1 MKKRNI
7 LIIML
12 IVVIIVSIVFIKYFI
27 DDNNGNNFINK
38 NTLCNKINKSK
49 EKNSN
54 FIIIINNK
62 YKTNADIE
70 DALDNF
76 RKEYDKELIYDI
88 SFDEINN
95 ECMKKSLEDTGM
107 YNLLLENK
115 IPTVI
120 GYSNGKYTGVIQNE
134 GDYNVIKKFFE
145 EKGVIK
151 KHEIEETITYN
162 MYLENIEKNEKY
174 LILLITNEKIRKEL
188 SLNMKKVF
196 PDVKQNTVNIES
208 EVGKK
213 ILVDLKEKAKI
224 KEIYPQVF
232 YFENKKVIANDG
244 VFSVKMFEE
253 FKNTID
259 KK

>member
-76 RKEYDKELIYDI
+76 R
-88 SFDEINN
+88 
-95 ECMKKSLEDTGM
+95 
-107 YNLLLENK
+107 
-115 IPTVI
+115 
-120 GYSNGKYTGVIQNE
+120 
-134 GDYNVIKKFFE
+134 
-145 EKGVIK
+145 
-151 KHEIEETITYN
+151 
-162 MYLENIEKNEKY
+162 
-174 LILLITNEKIRKEL
+174 
-188 SLNMKKVF
+188 
-196 PDVKQNTVNIES
+196 
-208 EVGKK
+208 
-213 ILVDLKEKAKI
+213 
-224 KEIYPQVF
+224 
-232 YFENKKVIANDG
+232 
-244 VFSVKMFEE
+244 
-253 FKNTID
+253 
-259 KK
+259 